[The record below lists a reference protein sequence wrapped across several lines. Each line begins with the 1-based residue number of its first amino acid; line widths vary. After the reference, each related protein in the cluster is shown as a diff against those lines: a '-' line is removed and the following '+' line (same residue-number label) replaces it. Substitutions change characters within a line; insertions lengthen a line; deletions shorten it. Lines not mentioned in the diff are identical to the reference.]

1 MKKNKEEFI
10 NKKKQ
15 QADETK
21 ERLQELEGKIKEK
34 QQKEEELVRLGKIIN
49 NTIRTR

>member
-15 QADETK
+15 QAYETK